1 LTSRIVE
8 PVSNHGMQRRLEVDA
23 LRGLMLVWMTL
34 THLPTSISVYSYQPI
49 GFVASSEGFIFL
61 AALFTGLIY
70 FKIALREGWSE
81 MRLRLWARSLK
92 IYGYH
97 MLMVS
102 LAFLAAP
109 FIAGPNHP
117 GLHNMLDYYFS
128 VGPKRALV
136 DAAMLGYRPPL
147 LDILPMYVIF
157 MGLSPIV
164 LSVGRRLGWR
174 YILAGSGLLWLMAQL
189 GLREAFYNLLS
200 FAGLRIPLHEM
211 GAFDIWAWQLVW
223 MIGLWCGVRWAQDD
237 FPIGHWAQRVTVP
250 AAVIVVALISLRYSL
265 NYGVDLGRFEPAF
278 DKWHLGIVRPI
289 ESVCIAALLVRFQQ
303 TLKKLAFRPFVIM
316 GQASLPVFC
325 THIAFCF
332 LGLFLM
338 RDNPVLTGWQAIAL
352 PILTFVSLYFVA
364 RKAVERKLKNRA
376 TVPPRMSLAPA
387 TR

>member
-1 LTSRIVE
+1 
-8 PVSNHGMQRRLEVDA
+8 MQRRLEVDA

-34 THLPTSISVYSYQPI
+34 THLPTGISVYSYQPI

-61 AALFTGLIY
+61 SALFTGLIY
-70 FKIALREGWSE
+70 FKTALREGWGE
-81 MRLRLWARSLK
+81 MRLRLWGRTLK

-102 LAFLAAP
+102 LAFLVAP
-109 FIAGPNHP
+109 LIAGPSHP
-117 GLHNMLDYYFS
+117 GLHYLFDYYFS
-128 VGPKRALV
+128 VGPKRAFV
-136 DAAMLGYRPPL
+136 DAAFLGYRPPL

-164 LSVGRRLGWR
+164 LSISRKFGWKF
-174 YILAGSGLLWLMAQL
+174 ILAGSGVLWLLAQL

-200 FAGLRIPLHEM
+200 YAGLRIPLHEM

-223 MIGLWCGVRWAQDD
+223 VGGLWCGVRWAQDD
-237 FPIGHWAQRVTVP
+237 FPIADWARKVTVP
-250 AAVIVVALISLRYSL
+250 AAIIVAALISLRYSL

-289 ESVCIAALLVRFQQ
+289 EFACVAALLIRFQES
-303 TLKKLAFRPFVIM
+303 LKRLSFRPLVIM

-325 THIAFCF
+325 THVAFCF

-338 RDNPVLTGWQAIAL
+338 RETPVLTGWESVAL
-352 PILTFVSLYFVA
+352 PILTFVSLYLVA
-364 RKAVERKLKNRA
+364 RKAVERKQKNRA

-387 TR
+387 ASR